1 MKLETVQQ
9 ESFLKVCNF
18 LEDTVDEQVLLSDL
32 QKEMTK
38 FCYDLYSEREI
49 D

>member
-1 MKLETVQQ
+1 
-9 ESFLKVCNF
+9 
-18 LEDTVDEQVLLSDL
+18 LLSDL

-49 D
+49 DWALWRKNTNNMYSTSASSS